1 MSYDVT
7 VNGKTTTETSYNAAG
22 AAVKASVARVAESL
36 RQPLRKGLYRS
47 PKAQTRANIERAATA
62 NKLEA
67 TKVSIP
73 KAAGDASGSLPG
85 LTFTIARR

>member
-22 AAVKASVARVAESL
+22 AAVKASVNRVAESL
-36 RQPLRKGLYRS
+36 RQPLRKGLYSS

-67 TKVSIP
+67 AKVSIP
-73 KAAGDASGSLPG
+73 KTAGNASGSLPG